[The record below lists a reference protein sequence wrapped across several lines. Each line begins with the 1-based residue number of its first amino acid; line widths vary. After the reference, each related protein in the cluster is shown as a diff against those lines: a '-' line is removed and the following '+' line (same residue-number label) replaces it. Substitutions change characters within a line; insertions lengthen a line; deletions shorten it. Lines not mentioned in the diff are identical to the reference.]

1 LLPLGDGVAP
11 VAGDV
16 DDLVELRVQAA
27 EVVAD
32 DVPVGLLGL
41 QMRLDQVDEYGL
53 QARCERGRG
62 DEAGD
67 GGGAGAVTRAM
78 PSP

>member
-1 LLPLGDGVAP
+1 LRGSWERNN
-11 VAGDV
+11 DV
-16 DDLVELRVQAA
+16 DDLVELRVQVA

-41 QMRLDQVDEYGL
+41 QMQLDQAGEYGL

-62 DEAGD
+62 DEAGN
-67 GGGAGAVTRAM
+67 GGSVAAVTQAM

>member
-41 QMRLDQVDEYGL
+41 QMQLDQADEYGP
-53 QARCERGRG
+53 QARCEGARGG
-62 DEAGD
+62 EAGD
-67 GGGAGAVTRAM
+67 GGGVGAVTQAM